1 MTPEQQG
8 YEAEPTGSA
17 LTGALTEALSRA
29 LAALDDLD
37 ALPVAEH
44 VARFKAV
51 HEEATRTLSTID
63 GA

>member
-8 YEAEPTGSA
+8 HEAEPIDVAEA
-17 LTGALTEALSRA
+17 LTRALT
-29 LAALDDLD
+29 ALDDLD

-44 VARFKAV
+44 VARFDAV
-51 HEEATRTLSTID
+51 HEAATRALSTID

>member
-8 YEAEPTGSA
+8 DQAEPTDDA
-17 LTGALTEALSRA
+17 LAGTLTRS
-29 LAALDDLD
+29 LAALDELD

-44 VARFKAV
+44 VARFDSV
-51 HEEATRTLSTID
+51 HEAATHALSSID

>member
-8 YEAEPTGSA
+8 PETEPTDNA
-17 LTGALTEALSRA
+17 LAGALTTA
-29 LAALDDLD
+29 LAALDGLD

-44 VARFKAV
+44 VARFDAV
-51 HEEATRTLSTID
+51 HEAASRALSAID